1 MLFILYTARRCR
13 SLKCL
18 PSSKVLGTMYSAGVA
33 KPTPSAEHTPAE
45 REGPCLTVGKRHR
58 CHTIL
63 TSISVAP
70 NASAPNS
77 MADMLPKFQEVVTSS
92 SVKPK
97 TKPVQEPE
105 WRHME
110 VDTSK
115 FPTHCLMLSKIR
127 LTSLVVIT
135 TMGGYAL
142 APAAF
147 DIQTFLL
154 CSIGTGLVSATANS
168 INQFLEIPFDAQM
181 SRTKNRVLVRGH
193 LTPAYAIAFAT
204 VSGVAGLSMLY
215 LGVNGLTAA
224 LGATNLILYTLI
236 YTPMKRVS
244 ILNTWVGSIVGAIP
258 PLMGWAG
265 CAGNITAPGAWIMSG
280 MLYAWQFPH
289 FNALSWNL
297 RPDYSRAGY
306 RMMAVTNPG
315 LCRRVAL
322 RYTAAIMGLSYLAPA
337 LDVTSW
343 WFAVESTP
351 LNAYFLYLAWQ
362 FYKES
367 DSASSR
373 KLFRFSLIHLPA
385 LMLLMLFNKKS
396 LRNTTDTTNSVST
409 NGEKDPQSYFAV
421 LGKPT
426 TLKASTV

>member
-1 MLFILYTARRCR
+1 MLFILHSARHCR
-13 SLKCL
+13 YIKCL
-18 PSSKVLGTMYSAGVA
+18 PASKILNITYSTGMA
-33 KPTPSAEHTPAE
+33 KPTASVAPAE
-45 REGPCLTVGKRHR
+45 KEGPCLTVGQNYRSR
-58 CHTIL
+58 NAG
-63 TSISVAP
+63 TSISVGA
-70 NASAPNS
+70 NAGVPPLTVDKLSNV
-77 MADMLPKFQEVVTSS
+77 DNGITSS

-97 TKPVQEPE
+97 TKAVPEPE
-105 WRHME
+105 WRYIQL
-110 VDTSK
+110 DPSK
-115 FPTHCLMLSKIR
+115 LSTHCLMLSKIR

-147 DIQTFLL
+147 DIQTFIL

-168 INQFLEIPFDAQM
+168 INQFFEVPFDAQM
-181 SRTKNRVLVRGH
+181 SRTKNRVLVRSH
-193 LTPAYAIAFAT
+193 LTPAHAIAFAT

-215 LGVNGLTAA
+215 LGVNGVTAA

-244 ILNTWVGSIVGAIP
+244 ILNTWVGSVVGAIP

-265 CAGNITAPGAWIMSG
+265 CAGDITAPGAWIMSG

-322 RYTAAIMGLSYLAPA
+322 RYTAAIMGLSYLAPV
-337 LDVTSW
+337 LDVTNW
-343 WFAVESTP
+343 WFALESTP

-362 FYKES
+362 FNKQS

-385 LMLLMLFNKKS
+385 LMLLMLLNKKYLGNEVDS
-396 LRNTTDTTNSVST
+396 KNSIPSDAT
-409 NGEKDPQSYFAV
+409 KDRGSYFAI
-421 LGKPT
+421 LAKPT
-426 TLKASTV
+426 TLEL